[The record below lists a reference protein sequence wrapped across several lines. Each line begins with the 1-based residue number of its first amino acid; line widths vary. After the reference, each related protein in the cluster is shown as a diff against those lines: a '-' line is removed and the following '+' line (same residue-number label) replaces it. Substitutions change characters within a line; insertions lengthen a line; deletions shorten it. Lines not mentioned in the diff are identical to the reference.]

1 MKWEKDARE
10 LVESIPVHD
19 IIKNLIII
27 WAEKVA
33 RKNKRDAVS
42 MKEMQQTRDDYFE
55 WFGPEK
61 IAKIQQAR
69 EGGRSD
75 DDLDPQTALN
85 KAPALYTIELCHSRF
100 FGCDRDL
107 INVRELGPKIK
118 QKMEELKITEILAD
132 KACEVLMPHSTFT
145 ISISGCSNICT
156 AAESKEVGI
165 HGAGRPKITDKECSQ
180 CESCVKTCLDRIIT
194 IKDDRPVINED
205 YCKVCGDCI
214 RVCPTG
220 TLAAAE
226 MGCRI
231 MVGGTFGRFAQY
243 GKELYKITDTNK
255 IDPIL
260 EACVD
265 LIKKEWDEDHEDHFS
280 FVINRTGISP
290 IFEHLRNV
298 GKL

>member
-1 MKWEKDARE
+1 MKWEQDARDI
-10 LVESIPVHD
+10 VDSIPIHD

-27 WAEKVA
+27 WAEKLA
-33 RKNKRDAVS
+33 RQNNSEMVT
-42 MKEMQQTRDDYFE
+42 MKEMMQTRDDYFE
-55 WFGPEK
+55 HFGPEK
-61 IAKIQQAR
+61 IAKIQATR
-69 EGGRSD
+69 EEGKSD
-75 DDLDPQTALN
+75 TELDPEIGLN
-85 KAPALYTIELCHSRF
+85 KDPALYTIELCHSRF

-132 KACEVLMPHSTFT
+132 KSAEVLMPHSTFT
-145 ISISGCSNICT
+145 VSISGCSNICT
-156 AAESKEVGI
+156 ASESKEVGI
-165 HGAGRPKITDKECSQ
+165 HGTAKPVVTDEECIQ
-180 CESCVKTCLDRIIT
+180 CESCVKTCLDRVVSLQ
-194 IKDDRPVINED
+194 DGQPVINED

-226 MGCRI
+226 KGCRI

-243 GKELYKITDTNK
+243 GRELYKITDTDT
-255 IDPIL
+255 IFPIL

-265 LIKKEWDEDHEDHFS
+265 LIKKEWSDRHEDHFN
-280 FVINRTGISP
+280 FVINRTGINP
-290 IFEHLRNV
+290 IFEHLKNV